1 MADKEKDPS
10 SIEDNLN
17 DQVDDKI
24 HEFWQKNKNSIYAS
38 VILALSIVIAF
49 QGLRVYRDYAE
60 DRVQEA
66 YAAALTME
74 DRRQFIQD
82 NEGHRLAGM
91 AALQV
96 ANEDFRGENYE
107 SAARYYEVALLAL
120 RGTDAGD
127 RARLGKAGAIVFL
140 QSPQEAQSVFEE
152 IAYDERA
159 ASDVRAQA
167 FYQIAMIKLSEG
179 VTDGIEEIT
188 RRLEELPGGEPW
200 IDRIE
205 AVM

>member
-1 MADKEKDPS
+1 MAEKDKEPS
-10 SIEDNLN
+10 SIEENLN

-24 HEFWQKNKNSIYAS
+24 HEYWQKNKNGIYAS
-38 VILALSIVIAF
+38 VILILAIVIAF

-60 DRVQEA
+60 ERVQEA
-66 YAAALTME
+66 YAAASTTE
-74 DRRQFIQD
+74 ERRQFIQD

-96 ANEDFRGENYE
+96 ANEDFRGGDYQ
-107 SAARYYEVALLAL
+107 SAARYYEMALLAL

-127 RARLGKAGAIVFL
+127 RARLGKAGAMVFL
-140 QSPQEAQSVFEE
+140 QSPQEARPLFEE

-167 FYQIAMIKLSEG
+167 FYQIAMIKLSDG
-179 VTDGIEEIT
+179 VSEGIEEIT
-188 RRLEELPGGEPW
+188 RRLEDLPGGGPW